1 MQNGWEWRGMAWLGG
16 LGALAAALVGC
27 EGTTTGKEVASV
39 SLQAAEQRGAYQP
52 AKFNLTTDMNPVAV
66 NFRADFTQEATEF
79 GKWNSYRAV
88 LTHNGATVAT
98 RNFNVNHPQ
107 AQSAGAGGDA
117 PPPTGTV
124 HTLFITDIAANGEYD
139 VVITP
144 VQPTAIT
151 LKEARVDV
159 RRNVQRTQPQ

>member
-1 MQNGWEWRGMAWLGG
+1 MRNGQGLRGMAW

-27 EGTTTGKEVASV
+27 EGTTTGQEVASV
-39 SLQAAEQRGAYQP
+39 SLQAAAERGAYQP
-52 AKFNLTTDMNPVAV
+52 AKFNLATEMNPISV

-98 RNFNVNHPQ
+98 RNFTVNHPQ

-124 HTLFITDIAANGEYD
+124 HTLFITDIPASGEYEL
-139 VVITP
+139 VVAP
-144 VQPTAIT
+144 AQPTAMT

>member
-1 MQNGWEWRGMAWLGG
+1 MRNGQGLRGMAWI
-16 LGALAAALVGC
+16 GALAAALAGC

-39 SLQAAEQRGAYQP
+39 SLQAAAERGAYQP
-52 AKFNLTTDMNPVAV
+52 AAFSLTTDMNPISV

-88 LTHNGATVAT
+88 LTHNGATVET

-117 PPPTGTV
+117 PPPSGMV
-124 HTLFITDIAANGEYD
+124 HTLFITDIPANGEYE

-144 VQPTAIT
+144 VQPAAIT